1 MIDEIVTYA
10 IAACYSA
17 IGTLAVWFWFT
28 VAARFCSWVSF
39 RTGLFFARLKGRE

>member
-1 MIDEIVTYA
+1 MMHDALIYM